1 MNLRASRLVV
11 ILATSIAVGV
21 AMANDEEVKGPRILR
36 KEVVVRASVGDVWH
50 AWTTAEG
57 LKFISAQSNVE
68 LRIGGPY
75 EWFLDL
81 PADADGKR
89 GGQGARV
96 LAFLPMEM
104 LAFTWTFPPAVPS
117 LRHAGA
123 TTQAVVLFDDL
134 GDGTVRVRFAQHGWG
149 DGADWDAGWAYF
161 DAAWSKVLERLK
173 AHFEGGEPTA
183 RR

>member
-1 MNLRASRLVV
+1 
-11 ILATSIAVGV
+11 
-21 AMANDEEVKGPRILR
+21 MANDEEMTGSRILR
-36 KEVVVRASVGDVWH
+36 KEVVVHASVGDAWH

-96 LAFLPMEM
+96 LAFLPMAM

-134 GDGTVRVRFAQHGWG
+134 RDGTVRVRFAQHGWG
-149 DGADWDAGWAYF
+149 EGADWDAGWAYF
-161 DAAWSKVLERLK
+161 DAAWNKVLERLK
-173 AHFEGGEPTA
+173 AQLETVAAADAH
-183 RR
+183 